1 MWAERSRPGS
11 GTEATKEAFAGAG
24 TSVAQH
30 PDNSGRG
37 RARLR
42 VGPAVARIRLDR
54 ADDPSRAIQGAVN
67 YPPGTRVV
75 LVVAPR
81 QPVVLA
87 VDDLREY
94 GLHLGRVD
102 VECSDSTT
110 AAVWR
115 DALTTG
121 VHSWVDPIGGA
132 A

>member
-1 MWAERSRPGS
+1 MWTERSRPGS
-11 GTEATKEAFAGAG
+11 GTEAAKAFAGA
-24 TSVAQH
+24 TFNIAQEA
-30 PDNSGRG
+30 DNFGRG

-54 ADDPSRAIQGAVN
+54 ANDPSRAIQGAVN

-102 VECSDSTT
+102 IECSDSTT
-110 AAVWR
+110 LMVWR
-115 DALTTG
+115 DALING
-121 VHSWVDPIGGA
+121 AYPWVDPLGGA